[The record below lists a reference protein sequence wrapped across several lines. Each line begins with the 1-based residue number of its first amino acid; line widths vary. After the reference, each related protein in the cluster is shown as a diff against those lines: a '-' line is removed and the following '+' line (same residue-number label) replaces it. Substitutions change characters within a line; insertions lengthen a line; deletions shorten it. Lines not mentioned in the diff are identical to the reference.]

1 MSNQRERP
9 GAGGTGAKKPFVSK
23 NDERLIKNY
32 LGAAHRSREV
42 NRRRGKAYDAP
53 WPLLDAAGFPVV
65 HCECAPGDP
74 PTLKFW
80 CPYCGSVHI
89 HRRRGRRRR
98 HPPRRPLLVRGGPR
112 GFRARLHLTTGQ
124 MGTRMNRQRRRAP
137 NGRHECNGRDDRNG
151 RHEEPR
157 RS

>member
-89 HRRRGRRRR
+89 HGDVDDGAATHRGAHCWSEAGRAAFA
-98 HPPRRPLLVRGGPR
+98 RGYILQPAKWG
-112 GFRARLHLTTGQ
+112 RA
-124 MGTRMNRQRRRAP
+124 
-137 NGRHECNGRDDRNG
+137 
-151 RHEEPR
+151 
-157 RS
+157 